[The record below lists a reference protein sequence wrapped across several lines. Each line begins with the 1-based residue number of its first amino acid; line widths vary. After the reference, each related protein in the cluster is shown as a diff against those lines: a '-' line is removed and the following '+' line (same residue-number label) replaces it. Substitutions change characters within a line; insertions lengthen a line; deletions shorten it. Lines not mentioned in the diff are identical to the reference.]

1 MGRRRLRTARDMLA
15 SQARYIRFADTI
27 YLRHDMFRF
36 AKRKGRNL
44 PGANFFLK
52 NEEDG
57 R

>member
-1 MGRRRLRTARDMLA
+1 MLA